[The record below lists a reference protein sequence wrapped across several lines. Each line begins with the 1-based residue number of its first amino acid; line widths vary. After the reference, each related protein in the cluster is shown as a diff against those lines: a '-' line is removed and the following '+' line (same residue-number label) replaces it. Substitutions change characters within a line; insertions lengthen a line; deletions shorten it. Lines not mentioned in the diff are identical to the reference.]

1 MLTEAS
7 QNGHYDIVKLL
18 IENNANINFKNEMG
32 CSALHLGK
40 LNMKYSVQLNLFYN
54 KKKQKKQH
62 FLSIYAGQNRYS
74 EIIN

>member
-40 LNMKYSVQLNLFYN
+40 LNMKYSV
-54 KKKQKKQH
+54 
-62 FLSIYAGQNRYS
+62 
-74 EIIN
+74 